1 MCDQAGPSNG
11 MPKWSRTR
19 WGRRLAKTVW
29 VNNEPRLNPSLLA
42 HGLLI
47 FGVLI
52 GGTTLY
58 VSALASIF
66 SLSDEWRVCS
76 AINSVEIT
84 GHSKGIPDTLPNLR
98 TVFANIDSLGTSKSA
113 SPILQSQKDRLKEQ
127 LKQLDIA
134 QRRACTVSI
143 FFFANRNA
151 ALTVST
157 AMGILAIT
165 SLAVVSKKGWD
176 DTNNAIINIGISSG
190 LLLFSMW
197 TFSQL
202 YGQEINYESN
212 SSKQTLASDLI
223 NSVASAAA
231 NRSAIGYP
239 EADRTSKPDPIDL
252 DTSTGMTTL
261 IRALDGKLLLL
272 NKMEFTGDTSFAESS
287 ARRISN
293 LMNST
298 GKEPQVSPAPAKP

>member
-1 MCDQAGPSNG
+1 
-11 MPKWSRTR
+11 
-19 WGRRLAKTVW
+19 
-29 VNNEPRLNPSLLA
+29 LNPSLLA
-42 HGLLI
+42 HGLLV

-58 VSALASIF
+58 FSALASIF

-76 AINSVEIT
+76 AINRIEIT
-84 GHSKGIPDTLPNLR
+84 DDSKVIPETLPNLT

-176 DTNNAIINIGISSG
+176 DTNNVFINIGITSG

-231 NRSAIGYP
+231 NRSAMGYQ
-239 EADRTSKPDPIDL
+239 EADKTSKPDPIDL
-252 DTSTGMTTL
+252 DTSTGVTAL
-261 IRALDGKLLLL
+261 IRALDSKLLIL

-293 LMNST
+293 LMNSK
-298 GKEPQVSPAPAKP
+298 GIEPQVSPAPAKP